1 MFDRA
6 RQTQDGNNG
15 AHRSDLSKLR
25 SKQRRAQ
32 AFDDCRLIVAL
43 TLVDSLAWLLLF
55 NPLVVVFLAGCVM
68 HVCVLVTLAWLIHA
82 RSESGRDVR
91 HLTLALVLGAM
102 VGAVGM
108 TISAFVAAS
117 GLFLRNSRQ
126 VIEAWYQRQ
135 AASTTSDEITD
146 LIGSIHNGRV
156 ASQSMRNADNFSFII
171 REGTFS
177 QKQAIME
184 VVARNYRPELLP
196 VLNAALTSTVPAIR
210 VQAAAVKG
218 KLYTSVMTRLRG
230 ALDDLDRAR
239 TKQDVAEA
247 GRRLSRCILSG
258 LLDPD
263 QKLSALTASKKVH
276 DIAGTLSYGDESR
289 ELFHE
294 LRHLL
299 AHFDEASALLVRM
312 EEYGG
317 HVDQHRKDL
326 QEAFAGFERG
336 VSSLPGDENE
346 PADPFAGLP
355 ARPTDPPPSLS
366 HANGS
371 FGVK

>member
-1 MFDRA
+1 MVDGS
-6 RQTQDGNNG
+6 RQTHERNNG
-15 AHRSDLSKLR
+15 AWRSDVSKQR
-25 SKQRRAQ
+25 HKQRRAQ
-32 AFDDCRLIVAL
+32 AFDDCRLILAL
-43 TLVDSLAWLLLF
+43 TIADCLAWLLIF
-55 NPLVVVFLAGCVM
+55 NPLLVVFLAGCIL
-68 HVCVLVTLAWLIHA
+68 HLCVLAALAWIING
-82 RSESGRDVR
+82 RSGSGKDVR
-91 HLTLALVLGAM
+91 HLTLALILGAL

-108 TISAFVAAS
+108 TISAFVVAS

-126 VIEAWYQRQ
+126 MIDAWYQRQ
-135 AASTTSDEITD
+135 AATITPDEVTE

-156 ASQSMRNADNFSFII
+156 ASQSMRNAENFSFII

-196 VLNAALTSTVPAIR
+196 VLNAALTSDVPAIR

-218 KLYTSVMTRLRG
+218 KLYTSVMTSLRA
-230 ALDDLDRAR
+230 ALDDLDRAH
-239 TKQDVAEA
+239 TKQDVAAA
-247 GRRLSRCILSG
+247 GRRLSQCVLSG
-258 LLDPD
+258 LLEPD
-263 QKLSALTASKKVH
+263 QKLGALTASKKVH
-276 DIAGTLSYGDESR
+276 DIAGTLSYADESR

-317 HVDQHRKDL
+317 HVDQHRKEL

-336 VSSLPGDENE
+336 VSNLPDAPRE
-346 PADPFAGLP
+346 PVDHFARLP
-355 ARPTDPPPSLS
+355 ASSTEPRRATYV
-366 HANGS
+366 NGS
-371 FGVK
+371 LGVN